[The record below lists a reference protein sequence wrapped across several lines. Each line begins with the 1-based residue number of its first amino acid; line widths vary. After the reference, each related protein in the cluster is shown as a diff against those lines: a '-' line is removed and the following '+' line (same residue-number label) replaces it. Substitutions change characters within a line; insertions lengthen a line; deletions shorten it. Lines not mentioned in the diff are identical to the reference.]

1 MSNNLRS
8 LEIIGYVQ
16 QAEHLTSFLCLVEKD
31 VANKNEDIVM
41 QIVDCYSKNVQLD
54 REYETNEVELVPT
67 LIKGKQVL
75 KAIWVLQL
83 YEKQQVFGEGSVL
96 CELGQLKR
104 IILEQEMVLKK
115 ININY
120 TMVFL
125 VLLCAPLYNKFLF
138 ITKSIAIILYFVIT
152 RFDCSSI

>member
-104 IILEQEMVLKK
+104 IILQQEMVLKK
-115 ININY
+115 
-120 TMVFL
+120 
-125 VLLCAPLYNKFLF
+125 
-138 ITKSIAIILYFVIT
+138 
-152 RFDCSSI
+152 